1 MELSICQKTY
11 EAVKVHPTSFH
22 ASHWHAV
29 AYIRAFVHW
38 RVSSLLKEWQSYV
51 LQLAAKE
58 KANQCAELMQA
69 LELSK
74 ATVRSGECKL
84 EEAVSE
90 KKDLLHQNE
99 LLIQQAFLPLT
110 IFQFVC

>member
-1 MELSICQKTY
+1 M
-11 EAVKVHPTSFH
+11 
-22 ASHWHAV
+22 
-29 AYIRAFVHW
+29 
-38 RVSSLLKEWQSYV
+38 
-51 LQLAAKE
+51 QLAAKE
-58 KANQCAELMQA
+58 KANECAELMQA

-74 ATVRSGECKL
+74 ATMRSGECKL